1 MIARS
6 SSQVYTVWKTH
17 FYDGMESVL
26 HASLDPQCTE
36 ESIKLAQNT
45 LPTVVA

>member
-17 FYDGMESVL
+17 FYHGLDGMESVL
-26 HASLDPQCTE
+26 HASLDQQMQ
-36 ESIKLAQNT
+36 SIKLAQNI
-45 LPTVVA
+45 LPTVA